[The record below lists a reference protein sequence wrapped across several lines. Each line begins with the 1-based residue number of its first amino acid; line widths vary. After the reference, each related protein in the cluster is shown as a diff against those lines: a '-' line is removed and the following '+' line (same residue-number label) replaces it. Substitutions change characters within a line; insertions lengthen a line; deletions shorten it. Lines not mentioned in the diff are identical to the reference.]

1 VGSGSVASVLPGGVR
16 SSQASARKGINGAT
30 KITGGMFMKKIE
42 KGNSFVG
49 RNVGEIIAI
58 VAAVIAIVSV
68 GMARTSAKVAAAV
81 PDSGNP
87 MVLGMAFDGH
97 QVSNLENTIK
107 YYELID
113 FHVKSKT
120 DWHVDKTLNKLG
132 NTPGAE
138 TRQAVMETLSSVSD
152 KPFDITFTE
161 YRGIDR
167 KNWGSLGLGDLL
179 SGHLDITVMD
189 DCKIDVDKLKAA
201 GVYRDV
207 PLNMPGAGGN
217 GGPMRFAFVQD
228 PDGWFVELFAI
239 MKPAPGAPPEG
250 PKVSNSTA
258 TPQNIERLGK
268 QIGFNHIGLDV
279 KDIAKAVGFYSGVLG
294 GDYPPM
300 APPDPPAGAG
310 AQGGTRAPRMNM
322 MNGWFPQ
329 AGTQNNVRLELIG
342 EPGTTVPD
350 EHFGD
355 INVNYIGF
363 QVTDI
368 DAMYA
373 KVKAAGAITVSDGG
387 IVKTADGRA
396 VVVRDPDVGGF
407 VELWEAKK

>member
-1 VGSGSVASVLPGGVR
+1 
-16 SSQASARKGINGAT
+16 
-30 KITGGMFMKKIE
+30 MKTVQKL
-42 KGNSFVG
+42 NSFVG

-58 VAAVIAIVSV
+58 VSLAIAVVSV
-68 GMARTSAKVAAAV
+68 VMAHTSAKAASAA
-81 PDSGNP
+81 PDLGNP
-87 MVLGMAFDGH
+87 MVLGVAFDGH
-97 QVSNLENTIK
+97 QVSNLDNTIK
-107 YYELID
+107 YYETID
-113 FHVKSKT
+113 FQVKSKT

-138 TRQAVMETLSSVSD
+138 TRSAVMETLSSVSD

-167 KNWGSLGLGDLL
+167 KNWSTLGLGDLL
-179 SGHLDITVMD
+179 SGHLDLTVMD
-189 DCKIDVDKLKAA
+189 DCQIDMDKLKAI
-201 GVYRDV
+201 GMLKEVQM
-207 PLNMPGAGGN
+207 NMPGGGGGAAG
-217 GGPMRFAFVQD
+217 PRRFAFVQD
-228 PDGWFVELFAI
+228 PDGWFVEFFAI

-250 PKVSNSTA
+250 PKVSNSSA
-258 TPQNIERLGK
+258 TMQNIERLGK

-279 KDIAKAVGFYSGVLG
+279 KDMAKAVGFYQGVLG
-294 GDYPPM
+294 GDYPPL
-300 APPDPPAGAG
+300 APPDPPAAAG
-310 AQGGTRAPRMNM
+310 AQGGSRAAPRMNM

-355 INVNYIGF
+355 IGVNYVGF

-368 DAMYA
+368 DAVYA
-373 KVKAAGAITVSDGG
+373 KVKAAGAATVSDGG

-396 VVVRDPDVGGF
+396 VIVRDPDVGGF

>member
-1 VGSGSVASVLPGGVR
+1 
-16 SSQASARKGINGAT
+16 
-30 KITGGMFMKKIE
+30 MKTVQKL
-42 KGNSFVG
+42 NSFVG

-58 VAAVIAIVSV
+58 VSLAIAVVSV
-68 GMARTSAKVAAAV
+68 VMAHTSAKAASAA
-81 PDSGNP
+81 PDLGNP

-97 QVSNLENTIK
+97 QVSNLDNTIK
-107 YYELID
+107 YYETID

-138 TRQAVMETLSSVSD
+138 TRSAVMETLSSVSD

-167 KNWGSLGLGDLL
+167 KNWSTLGLGDLL
-179 SGHLDITVMD
+179 SGHLDLTVMD
-189 DCKIDVDKLKAA
+189 DCQIDMDKLKAI
-201 GVYRDV
+201 GMLKEVQM
-207 PLNMPGAGGN
+207 NMPGGGGGAAG
-217 GGPMRFAFVQD
+217 PRRFAFVQD
-228 PDGWFVELFAI
+228 PDGWFVEFFAI

-250 PKVSNSTA
+250 PKVSNSSA
-258 TPQNIERLGK
+258 TMQNIERLGK

-279 KDIAKAVGFYSGVLG
+279 KDMAKAVGFYQGVLG
-294 GDYPPM
+294 GDYPPL
-300 APPDPPAGAG
+300 APPDPPAAAG
-310 AQGGTRAPRMNM
+310 AQGGSRAAPRMNM

-355 INVNYIGF
+355 IGVNYVGF

-368 DAMYA
+368 DAVYA
-373 KVKAAGAITVSDGG
+373 KVKAAGAATVSDGG

-396 VVVRDPDVGGF
+396 VIVRDPDVGGF

>member
-1 VGSGSVASVLPGGVR
+1 
-16 SSQASARKGINGAT
+16 
-30 KITGGMFMKKIE
+30 MKTSR

-58 VAAVIAIVSV
+58 VAAVIAIASM
-68 GMARTSAKVAAAV
+68 GMARTSAKAASGV
-81 PDSGNP
+81 PDTGNP

-97 QVSNLENTIK
+97 QVSNLDSTIK
-107 YYELID
+107 YYETID

-167 KNWGSLGLGDLL
+167 KNWSSLGLGDLL
-179 SGHLDITVMD
+179 SGHLDLTVLD
-189 DCKIDVDKLKAA
+189 DCQIDMDKLKAI
-201 GVYRDV
+201 GMLKEVNM
-207 PLNMPGAGGN
+207 NMPGGGGGAAG
-217 GGPMRFAFVQD
+217 PRRFAFVQD
-228 PDGWFVELFAI
+228 PDGWFVEFFAI
-239 MKPAPGAPPEG
+239 MKPGPGAPPEG

-258 TPQNIERLGK
+258 TMQNIERLGK
-268 QIGFNHIGLDV
+268 QLGFNHIGLDV
-279 KDIAKAVGFYSGVLG
+279 KDMAKAVGFYQGVLG
-294 GDYPPM
+294 GDYPPL
-300 APPDPPAGAG
+300 PPPEPPAGA
-310 AQGGTRAPRMNM
+310 AGGGPGGGRAPRMNM

-355 INVNYIGF
+355 INVNYVGF

-396 VVVRDPDVGGF
+396 VIVRDPDVGGF